1 MELSAYTPE
10 EPIAAIATAFAPAA
24 LAIVRAS
31 GKNAIERAARVFS
44 HPERLLNAKGGTIHH
59 GWIHAFLRTCPQ
71 DNADS
76 PSLIDEVMA
85 AVYRAPHSF
94 TGEDSVELFCHG
106 GLPVVKSIYELLLAQ
121 GFREALPG
129 EFTFRAFI
137 NGKTDL
143 TRAEAIRE
151 ITESKTLQA
160 SQKAA
165 ARLAGTLRE
174 ELASVKNLL
183 LDALAAI
190 EAEIEYPE
198 DEHAFADGKIDV
210 ENLAAA
216 KKKLDALCDS
226 WVSEK
231 LYQEGA
237 RVVLCGKTNAGKSS
251 LFNAI
256 LKEDRAIVSTT
267 HGTTRDWIEGD
278 ASFGGV
284 PVTLFDT
291 AGIRD
296 TFDAIEREGVDRA
309 KNLIA
314 QADVVVYV
322 IDSAAER
329 SREDADFI
337 ATFEKK
343 FAAPLIIALNKND
356 VAQSWTGGGVAAT
369 DKAKFLERRGQMGE
383 AYLPKSAPTNGRES
397 RQGGRRKRTEA
408 DESPKQEAEGCSRLP
423 PSNKKEIFV
432 SAKTGEGIS
441 NLVEAITRAL
451 GVMPHAQKETA
462 ALGSARQKKACEE
475 ALDSV
480 RHALA
485 SADGEFALDAV
496 ADDIEGALYSLREIT
511 GEVTPDNI
519 LDTVFS
525 KFCLGK

>member
-59 GWIHAFLRTCPQ
+59 GWVRAFLHTGPQ
-71 DNADS
+71 DNADN

-106 GLPVVKSIYELLLAQ
+106 GLPVVKGIYELLLAQ

-210 ENLAAA
+210 ENLATAQ
-216 KKKLDALCDS
+216 KKLDALCDS
-226 WVSEK
+226 WMSEK

-296 TFDAIEREGVDRA
+296 TFDAIEREGVERA

-337 ATFEKK
+337 AAFEKK
-343 FAAPLIIALNKND
+343 FAAP
-356 VAQSWTGGGVAAT
+356 
-369 DKAKFLERRGQMGE
+369 
-383 AYLPKSAPTNGRES
+383 
-397 RQGGRRKRTEA
+397 
-408 DESPKQEAEGCSRLP
+408 
-423 PSNKKEIFV
+423 
-432 SAKTGEGIS
+432 
-441 NLVEAITRAL
+441 
-451 GVMPHAQKETA
+451 
-462 ALGSARQKKACEE
+462 
-475 ALDSV
+475 
-480 RHALA
+480 
-485 SADGEFALDAV
+485 
-496 ADDIEGALYSLREIT
+496 
-511 GEVTPDNI
+511 
-519 LDTVFS
+519 
-525 KFCLGK
+525 

>member
-59 GWIHAFLRTCPQ
+59 GWVRAFLHTGPQ
-71 DNADS
+71 DNADN

-106 GLPVVKSIYELLLAQ
+106 GLPVVKGIYELLLAQ

-210 ENLAAA
+210 ENLATAQ
-216 KKKLDALCDS
+216 KKLDALCDS
-226 WVSEK
+226 WMSEK

-356 VAQSWTGGGVAAT
+356 VAQSWTGGGYHRNKV
-369 DKAKFLERRGQMGE
+369 RCRGG
-383 AYLPKSAPTNGRES
+383 
-397 RQGGRRKRTEA
+397 
-408 DESPKQEAEGCSRLP
+408 LP

-485 SADGEFALDAV
+485 AAGGEFALDAV